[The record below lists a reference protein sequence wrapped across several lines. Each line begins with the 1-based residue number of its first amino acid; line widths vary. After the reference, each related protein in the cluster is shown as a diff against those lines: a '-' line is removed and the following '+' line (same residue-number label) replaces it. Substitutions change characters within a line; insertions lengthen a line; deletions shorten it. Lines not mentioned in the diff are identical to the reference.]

1 MALTQDKKIMDL
13 DTAESDPTP
22 SRRTFLR
29 WGIYAVGAGVTA
41 VIAVPAVG
49 YFIAPATSSESADVF
64 VSVGKVADFANQL
77 DIKEKLLRDVA
88 YTDSFKPA
96 TINRKVFIRAIKA
109 NASVADDFLV
119 LSSICTHAG
128 CSVGYRA
135 AQKDLYCGCHGSQF
149 DKDGIRTAGPAP
161 RPLDKYAVTI
171 KNGEIMIN
179 VFKSVERKA

>member
-1 MALTQDKKIMDL
+1 MALTQDKKIMDF

-64 VSVGKVADFANQL
+64 VSVGKVTDFANQL
-77 DIKEKLLRDVA
+77 EIKEKLLRDIA

-96 TINRKVFIRAIKA
+96 TITRKVFIRATKSNAA
-109 NASVADDFLV
+109 NAEDFLV
-119 LSSICTHAG
+119 LSSMCTHAG
-128 CSVGYRA
+128 CPVSYRA
-135 AQKDLYCGCHGSQF
+135 AQKDLFCSCHGSQY
-149 DKDGIRTAGPAP
+149 DQDGFRTAGPAP
-161 RPLDKYAVTI
+161 RPLDKYEVKIEA
-171 KNGEIMIN
+171 GEIKIN